1 MDPQKFVHD
10 LRTQFFTQAH
20 SSLEDLPE
28 ENSERLML
36 LCRLH
41 ADLIVASLEHESPE
55 ETVEVLRAFMEVVCA
70 WMIGGFDMDEN
81 TYGTGDYFLRL
92 HRYGAQ
98 DGEAIREILQSLGNI
113 AEHLDEDFEVEYSLY
128 NLSVLC
134 ADWMCNHRL
143 IKWVQQ

>member
-41 ADLIVASLEHESPE
+41 ADLIVVSLEHESPE

-81 TYGTGDYFLRL
+81 TYGKGDYFLRL

>member
-55 ETVEVLRAFMEVVCA
+55 ETVEVLRAFMKVICA

-81 TYGTGDYFLRL
+81 TYGKGDYFLRL

>member
-55 ETVEVLRAFMEVVCA
+55 ENVEVLRAFMEVVCA

-81 TYGTGDYFLRL
+81 TYGKGDYFLRL

>member
-36 LCRLH
+36 LCRLY
-41 ADLIVASLEHESPE
+41 AKLLVASLEHESPE
-55 ETVEVLRAFMEVVCA
+55 ETVEVLRAFMKVVYA

-81 TYGTGDYFLRL
+81 TYGKGDYFLRL

>member
-36 LCRLH
+36 LCKLH

-81 TYGTGDYFLRL
+81 TYGKGDYFLRL

>member
-10 LRTQFFTQAH
+10 LRTQFFAQAH

-81 TYGTGDYFLRL
+81 TYGKGDYFLRL

-143 IKWVQQ
+143 IKWMQQ

>member
-10 LRTQFFTQAH
+10 LRTQFFTQAQ

-28 ENSERLML
+28 ENSKRLML

-55 ETVEVLRAFMEVVCA
+55 ENVEVLRAFMEVVCA

-81 TYGTGDYFLRL
+81 TYGKGDYFLRL

>member
-81 TYGTGDYFLRL
+81 TYGKGDYFLRL

-134 ADWMCNHRL
+134 ADWMCNYRL

>member
-10 LRTQFFTQAH
+10 LRTQFFAQAH

-36 LCRLH
+36 LCRLY
-41 ADLIVASLEHESPE
+41 ADLLVASLERESPE
-55 ETVEVLRAFMEVVCA
+55 GTVEVLRAFMEVVCA
-70 WMIGGFDMDEN
+70 WMIDGFDMDEN
-81 TYGTGDYFLRL
+81 TYSKGDYFLRL
-92 HRYGAQ
+92 HRYEAQ
-98 DGEAIREILQSLGNI
+98 DGEAIREILQYLGNI
-113 AEHLDEDFEVEYSLY
+113 AEHLDEDFEVAYSLY
-128 NLSVLC
+128 HLSVLC

>member
-70 WMIGGFDMDEN
+70 WMIGGFGMDEN
-81 TYGTGDYFLRL
+81 TYGKGDYFLRL

>member
-81 TYGTGDYFLRL
+81 TYGKGDYFLRL

>member
-81 TYGTGDYFLRL
+81 TYGKGDYFLRL

-113 AEHLDEDFEVEYSLY
+113 VEHLDEDFEVEYSLY

>member
-10 LRTQFFTQAH
+10 LRTQFFAQAH

-41 ADLIVASLEHESPE
+41 ADLLVASLEHESPE
-55 ETVEVLRAFMEVVCA
+55 ETVEVLRAFMKVICA
-70 WMIGGFDMDEN
+70 WMIDGFGMDEN
-81 TYGTGDYFLRL
+81 TFGKGDYFLRL
-92 HRYGAQ
+92 HRYEAQ
-98 DGEAIREILQSLGNI
+98 DGEAIREILQHLGNI

-128 NLSVLC
+128 HLSVLC

-143 IKWVQQ
+143 IKWVQS

>member
-70 WMIGGFDMDEN
+70 WMIGGFDMHEN
-81 TYGTGDYFLRL
+81 TYGKGDYFLRL